1 MDLIPALM
9 ELTSESEIQPV
20 KQRFTSVKQLL
31 GKTGDQ
37 DGLGAQGV
45 CLGAW
50 DDKDGREGL
59 QTRQQYCWDH
69 KRISYSVS
77 RKNSVLG
84 RAKALR
90 QESICS
96 RQSETGNKAVGVC
109 DILDEL
115 DEAQEARAPGSCNSF
130 TIIFLPF
137 LIPLV
142 SFHNASGASLVAQW

>member
-1 MDLIPALM
+1 M
-9 ELTSESEIQPV
+9 
-20 KQRFTSVKQLL
+20 
-31 GKTGDQ
+31 
-37 DGLGAQGV
+37 
-45 CLGAW
+45 
-50 DDKDGREGL
+50 
-59 QTRQQYCWDH
+59 
-69 KRISYSVS
+69 S

-142 SFHNASGASLVAQW
+142 SFHNASGASLVAQWYRFFLPMQVTWLRPLGGEDPSPGEGNGSPLQYS